1 MRAQLGPV
9 VLYTKHL
16 EKIASF
22 YRDALGIPI
31 KSYSPDHALWLETGS
46 VPLALHAPEIPWCPE
61 SELGDGGLLLWLQ
74 VEDDLEQIV
83 SRLNLEPAEVL
94 TAIIHDGHR
103 DLLLVKDPEG
113 RRIGLY
119 RERTPDGR

>member
-22 YRDALGIPI
+22 YRDALGILI
-31 KSYSPDHALWLETGS
+31 KSYAPGHALWLETGS
-46 VPLALHAPEIPWCPE
+46 VPLALHALETPWYPE

-74 VEDDLEQIV
+74 VEDDLEQV
-83 SRLNLEPAEVL
+83 ASRLKREPL
-94 TAIIHDGHR
+94 R
-103 DLLLVKDPEG
+103 SSP
-113 RRIGLY
+113 R
-119 RERTPDGR
+119 

>member
-9 VLYTKHL
+9 VLYTKYL

-31 KSYSPDHALWLETGS
+31 KSYAPDHSLWLETGS
-46 VPLALHAPEIPWCPE
+46 VPLALHAPETPWYPE
-61 SELGDGGLLLWLQ
+61 SDLGDGGLLLWLK
-74 VEDDLEQIV
+74 VGDDLGQVV
-83 SRLNLEPAEVL
+83 SRLKLEHAELL
-94 TAIIHDGHR
+94 TSIIHDGRR
-103 DLLLVKDPEG
+103 DLLLVRDPEG

-119 RERTPDGR
+119 RERTA

>member
-22 YRDALGIPI
+22 YRDTLGIPI
-31 KSYSPDHALWLETGS
+31 KSYAPDHALWLETGS
-46 VPLALHAPEIPWCPE
+46 VLLALHAPEAPWYPE
-61 SELGDGGLLLWLQ
+61 SELGEGGLLLWLQ
-74 VEDDLEQIV
+74 VEDDLEQV
-83 SRLNLEPAEVL
+83 ASRLKLKPVEVL
-94 TAIIHDGHR
+94 TSIIHDGRR
-103 DLLLVKDPEG
+103 DLLLVRDPEG

-119 RERTPDGR
+119 RERTA